1 MSIVIINLIR
11 IKILTISKVVLDTFS
26 SMKKMIRGKMTNI
39 ILIKLGN
46 TDNPRLAPLT
56 LWRDWRG

>member
-26 SMKKMIRGKMTNI
+26 SMKKMIRVKMTNI

-46 TDNPRLAPLT
+46 TDNPARSSHTLA
-56 LWRDWRG
+56 